1 MITNLVIRL
10 KVNIPLQNFR
20 IVNFPGKIYSQ
31 ILWFGLLI
39 FTLSA
44 CQSAKPAAE
53 QPENSNVARSDTQLV
68 LNDAILEQSNN
79 QGNSLWRI
87 KAERTFYSQDRQTA
101 ILKKIT
107 ANLFQEGK
115 LVLQLSA
122 KQGESQNNGA
132 SIFLRG
138 NIIATDPRNGAT
150 LRSEEIQWYA
160 QEDVLILPQQL
171 TANYPNLEISAAQGK
186 YYPTSQNLELE
197 GNIILTNTEPSLQL
211 KTERLVWLI
220 PQKQVRSDRPLEIV
234 RYQGETITDKLV
246 AARGEVKL
254 AQNSAILQ
262 ENVEL
267 QSLEPQMQ
275 IATNSAEWNYQTQ
288 IVTTNKPVK
297 IVDRENQLIVIGNQG
312 QINLSSNIAHLWQGT
327 QGIAQKNQA
336 QLYSQE
342 LAWNIPTE
350 TVEAL
355 GNVVYQQNNPA
366 INLTGDRAIGK
377 LTENNVVVSSN
388 NTKGDRVTSIIDN
401 P

>member
-1 MITNLVIRL
+1 
-10 KVNIPLQNFR
+10 
-20 IVNFPGKIYSQ
+20 
-31 ILWFGLLI
+31 
-39 FTLSA
+39 
-44 CQSAKPAAE
+44 
-53 QPENSNVARSDTQLV
+53 
-68 LNDAILEQSNN
+68 
-79 QGNSLWRI
+79 
-87 KAERTFYSQDRQTA
+87 
-101 ILKKIT
+101 
-107 ANLFQEGK
+107 
-115 LVLQLSA
+115 
-122 KQGESQNNGA
+122 
-132 SIFLRG
+132 
-138 NIIATDPRNGAT
+138 
-150 LRSEEIQWYA
+150 
-160 QEDVLILPQQL
+160 
-171 TANYPNLEISAAQGK
+171 
-186 YYPTSQNLELE
+186 
-197 GNIILTNTEPSLQL
+197 
-211 KTERLVWLI
+211 
-220 PQKQVRSDRPLEIV
+220 
-234 RYQGETITDKLV
+234 V